1 MREKEEVEGKVKNEM
16 RKRKDNER
24 KEQENN

>member
-16 RKRKDNER
+16 RKRKDNTR